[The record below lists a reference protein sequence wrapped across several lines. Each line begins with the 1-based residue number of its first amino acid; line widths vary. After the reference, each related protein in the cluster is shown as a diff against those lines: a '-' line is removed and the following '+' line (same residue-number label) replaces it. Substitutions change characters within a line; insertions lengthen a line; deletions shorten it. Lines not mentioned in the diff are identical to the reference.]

1 MRSPACFGMAK
12 QLKPHHRMRINYFNT
27 KEVSQMESTNSRNKD
42 QARKIE
48 SWILNQI
55 AMRGS
60 TNVAK
65 ALGMDKSGIT
75 RWKES
80 MLPKLAMLLAV
91 LEWGVVDDDMARL
104 AKKVAEILTNEKR
117 PAAGNSLDA

>member
-1 MRSPACFGMAK
+1 
-12 QLKPHHRMRINYFNT
+12 
-27 KEVSQMESTNSRNKD
+27 MENATSRNKQ

-48 SWILNQI
+48 SWLLNQI

-104 AKKVAEILTNEKR
+104 AKEVAAVLTKKNR
-117 PAAGNSLDA
+117 PAATERSDQITMTF

>member
-1 MRSPACFGMAK
+1 MD
-12 QLKPHHRMRINYFNT
+12 NT
-27 KEVSQMESTNSRNKD
+27 TTRNKD

-55 AMRGS
+55 AIRGAS
-60 TNVAK
+60 NVAK

-80 MLPKLAMLLAV
+80 MLPKLSMLLAV

-104 AKKVAEILTNEKR
+104 AQEVAAILKNEK
-117 PAAGNSLDA
+117 PQTSSNSFRA

>member
-1 MRSPACFGMAK
+1 MAF
-12 QLKPHHRMRINYFNT
+12 NYFNT
-27 KEVSQMESTNSRNKD
+27 KELSQMDNTTTRNKD

-55 AMRGS
+55 AIRGAS
-60 TNVAK
+60 NVAK

-80 MLPKLAMLLAV
+80 MLPKLSMLLAV

-104 AKKVAEILTNEKR
+104 AKEVVELLKKKKS
-117 PAAGNSLDA
+117 PAATEDSSQMTIEF

>member
-1 MRSPACFGMAK
+1 
-12 QLKPHHRMRINYFNT
+12 
-27 KEVSQMESTNSRNKD
+27 MERTTSRNKD

-104 AKKVAEILTNEKR
+104 AKQVADILTNEKR
-117 PAAGNSLDA
+117 PAVGSSLDA

>member
-1 MRSPACFGMAK
+1 MD
-12 QLKPHHRMRINYFNT
+12 NT
-27 KEVSQMESTNSRNKD
+27 TTRNKT

-55 AMRGS
+55 ALKGAS
-60 TNVAK
+60 NVAK
-65 ALGMDKSGIT
+65 AIGMDKSGIT
-75 RWKES
+75 RWKEN

-104 AKKVAEILTNEKR
+104 AKQVAEILTNEKR
-117 PAAGNSLDA
+117 PAVGSSLDA

>member
-1 MRSPACFGMAK
+1 
-12 QLKPHHRMRINYFNT
+12 
-27 KEVSQMESTNSRNKD
+27 MESTTSRNKD

-80 MLPKLAMLLAV
+80 MLPKLSMLLAV

-104 AKKVAEILTNEKR
+104 AKQVAEILTNEK
-117 PAAGNSLDA
+117 PQKSGNSFGA

>member
-1 MRSPACFGMAK
+1 
-12 QLKPHHRMRINYFNT
+12 
-27 KEVSQMESTNSRNKD
+27 MENATSRNKQ

-48 SWILNQI
+48 SWLLNQI

-104 AKKVAEILTNEKR
+104 AKEVAAVLTKKNL
-117 PAAGNSLDA
+117 PAATERSDQITMTF

>member
-1 MRSPACFGMAK
+1 
-12 QLKPHHRMRINYFNT
+12 
-27 KEVSQMESTNSRNKD
+27 MESTTSRNKA

-75 RWKES
+75 RWKEN
-80 MLPKLAMLLAV
+80 MLPKLSMLLAV

-104 AKKVAEILTNEKR
+104 AKQVAEILTNEKA
-117 PAAGNSLDA
+117 PSCGNSMDA

>member
-1 MRSPACFGMAK
+1 MD
-12 QLKPHHRMRINYFNT
+12 
-27 KEVSQMESTNSRNKD
+27 STTTRNKT

-75 RWKES
+75 RWKEN

-104 AKKVAEILTNEKR
+104 AKQVAEILTNEKA
-117 PAAGNSLDA
+117 PSCGNSMDA

>member
-1 MRSPACFGMAK
+1 ME
-12 QLKPHHRMRINYFNT
+12 NT
-27 KEVSQMESTNSRNKD
+27 TTRNKN

-65 ALGMDKSGIT
+65 AMGMDKSGIT

-80 MLPKLAMLLAV
+80 MLPKLSMLLAV

-104 AKKVAEILTNEKR
+104 AKEVASILKNEKT
-117 PAAGNSLDA
+117 PSCGNSLDA

>member
-1 MRSPACFGMAK
+1 
-12 QLKPHHRMRINYFNT
+12 
-27 KEVSQMESTNSRNKD
+27 MERTTSRNKD

-55 AMRGS
+55 ALRGS

-104 AKKVAEILTNEKR
+104 AKQVADILTNEKR
-117 PAAGNSLDA
+117 PAVGSSLDA

>member
-1 MRSPACFGMAK
+1 
-12 QLKPHHRMRINYFNT
+12 
-27 KEVSQMESTNSRNKD
+27 MERTTSRNKD

-55 AMRGS
+55 ALRGS

-80 MLPKLAMLLAV
+80 MLPKLSMLLAV

-104 AKKVAEILTNEKR
+104 AKQVADILTNEKTKDER
-117 PAAGNSLDA
+117 CMEA

>member
-1 MRSPACFGMAK
+1 ME
-12 QLKPHHRMRINYFNT
+12 NT
-27 KEVSQMESTNSRNKD
+27 TTRNKT

-80 MLPKLAMLLAV
+80 MLPKLSMLLAV
-91 LEWGVVDDDMARL
+91 LEWGVVDDDIARL
-104 AKKVAEILTNEKR
+104 AKEVASILKNEKT
-117 PAAGNSLDA
+117 PSCGNSLDA

>member
-1 MRSPACFGMAK
+1 ME
-12 QLKPHHRMRINYFNT
+12 NT
-27 KEVSQMESTNSRNKD
+27 TSRNKQ

-48 SWILNQI
+48 SWLLNQI

-104 AKKVAEILTNEKR
+104 AREVAGLLTKKKR
-117 PAAGNSLDA
+117 PAATERSEQITIEF

>member
-1 MRSPACFGMAK
+1 
-12 QLKPHHRMRINYFNT
+12 
-27 KEVSQMESTNSRNKD
+27 MESTTSRNKD

-104 AKKVAEILTNEKR
+104 AKQVAEILTNGK
-117 PAAGNSLDA
+117 PQKSGNSFGA